1 MIPSEKSK
9 GTTGLAH
16 PVAVID
22 IGTNA
27 IRMVIAQ
34 VFEDGQIDVLERVQR
49 PIRLGKDTFSRG
61 RIGAQCMRSA
71 VEILRNYQKI
81 METYGV
87 EKVKAVA
94 TSSLRD
100 AANAD
105 NVLDRIFLACKLSV
119 EIISIAEE
127 GRLTVAAVR
136 EAVEAFPEV
145 NQGKTL
151 IVDVGGGSTILT
163 ILEEGEI
170 VNSVGWRLGSVR
182 LVETLGLQSE
192 PPERA
197 AQVLE
202 QHIRIQVAMAKRTLP
217 LAACNTFVAVG
228 GDVRFAA
235 RVAGYPSRSEKLFIV
250 EKEQFQ
256 KLIRRCQRHR
266 PEELARQY
274 NLPLTEAETLLPALL
289 TYWELLCHT
298 SAPHVIVSQ
307 VSMRDGL
314 LLELARQT
322 TGKEDTAL
330 QEGIIHA
337 ALAMA
342 QRYGADLEHAQ
353 ITADIAA
360 RLFDTLSADHGLG
373 SRERLLLR
381 VAAILHEVGGYI
393 NLSAHH
399 KHSYYIIA
407 HSEIFGL
414 TRAETQ
420 LVAHVARYHRRSAPK
435 VSHLEY
441 MALPR
446 ESRVIINKLA
456 AILRVADAL
465 ARGRIRQAEQV
476 EFHHEGD
483 ELSIVVHGAENLVL
497 EKKSVAAKSEMF
509 EDVYG
514 MKIRFEQ

>member
-1 MIPSEKSK
+1 MEENTS
-9 GTTGLAH
+9 GAR

-34 VFEDGQIDVLERVQR
+34 VFQNGQIEVLERLQR

-61 RIGAQCMRSA
+61 RIGAQCMRST
-71 VEILRNYQKI
+71 VDILQDYQKI
-81 METYGV
+81 MKLYGV
-87 EKVKAVA
+87 QRVRAVA

-105 NVLDRIFLACKLSV
+105 NVLDRIYLACKLTV

-127 GRLTVAAVR
+127 GRLTLAAVR
-136 EAVEAFPEV
+136 EAVEPFPEFS
-145 NQGKTL
+145 QGKTL

-182 LVETLGLQSE
+182 LLETLELQGE
-192 PPERA
+192 PPERVA
-197 AQVLE
+197 EVLQ
-202 QHIRIQVAMAKRTLP
+202 QHIRAQVAMAKRALP
-217 LAACNTFVAVG
+217 LAECDTFVAVG

-250 EKEQFQ
+250 EKEQLK
-256 KLIRRCQRHR
+256 KLIKRCQRST
-266 PEELARQY
+266 PEELSRQH
-274 NLPLTEAETLLPALL
+274 NLPLTEAETLLPALI
-289 TYWELLCHT
+289 TYWELLNQT
-298 SAPHVIVSQ
+298 AAPRMIVSH

-314 LLELARQT
+314 LLELAREV
-322 TGKEDTAL
+322 TGKEDTIL
-330 QEGIIHA
+330 QEGAIHA

-342 QRYGADLEHAQ
+342 QRYGVDLEHAE
-353 ITADIAA
+353 ITASLSLK
-360 RLFDTLSADHGLG
+360 LFDALTADHGLG
-373 SRERLLLR
+373 PRERLLLR
-381 VAAILHEVGGYI
+381 IAAILHEVGGFI
-393 NLSAHH
+393 NVSAHH
-399 KHSYYIIA
+399 KHSFYIISN
-407 HSEIFGL
+407 SEIFGL
-414 TRAETQ
+414 TRPETY
-420 LVAHVARYHRRSAPK
+420 LVAHVARYHRRSPPK
-435 VSHLEY
+435 PSHQDY

-456 AILRVADAL
+456 ALLRIADAL
-465 ARGRIRQAEQV
+465 ARGRIKHPDQV

-483 ELSIVVHGAENLVL
+483 ELTIIVRNIDNLVL
-497 EKKSVAAKSEMF
+497 EKRSVAIKSDMF

-514 MKIRFEQ
+514 MKVRLEE

>member
-1 MIPSEKSK
+1 M
-9 GTTGLAH
+9 GTGELQPQADVAR

-34 VFEDGQIDVLERVQR
+34 VFDDGKIEVLERLQR

-71 VEILRNYQKI
+71 VEILRNYQQI
-81 METYGV
+81 MQSYGV
-87 EKVKAVA
+87 QKVRAVA

-105 NVLDRIFLACKLSV
+105 NVLDRIFLACKLPV
-119 EIISIAEE
+119 DVISIAEE

-145 NQGKTL
+145 NRGKTL
-151 IVDVGGGSTILT
+151 VVDVGGGSTILT

-170 VNSVGWRLGSVR
+170 INSVGWRLGSVR
-182 LVETLGLQSE
+182 LLETLGLQSE
-192 PPERA
+192 SPERVA
-197 AQVLE
+197 EVLE

-217 LAACNTFVAVG
+217 LAECDTFVAVG

-235 RVAGYPSRSEKLFIV
+235 RVVGYPSRSEKLFIV
-250 EKEQFQ
+250 EKDQFQ
-256 KLIRRCQRHR
+256 KLIRRCARHT
-266 PEELARQY
+266 PEELSRQY
-274 NLPLTEAETLLPALL
+274 NLPLTEAETLLPALM
-289 TYWELLCHT
+289 TYWELLCQT
-298 SAPHVIVSQ
+298 AAPHVIVSQ

-322 TGKEDTAL
+322 TGKEDTTL

-342 QRYGADLEHAQ
+342 QRYGVDLEHAQ
-353 ITADIAA
+353 ITADLAG
-360 RLFDTLSADHGLG
+360 RLFDTLRADHGLG
-373 SRERLLLR
+373 PRERLLLR
-381 VAAILHEVGGYI
+381 VAAILHEVGGFI
-393 NLSAHH
+393 NVSAHH

-414 TRAETQ
+414 TRTETQ
-420 LVAHVARYHRRSAPK
+420 LVAHIARYHRRSPPK
-435 VSHLEY
+435 PSHLDY

-465 ARGRIRQAEQV
+465 ARGRIRQADQV
-476 EFHHEGD
+476 EFHHDSE
-483 ELSIVVHGAENLVL
+483 ELAVTVRGVSNLVL
-497 EKKSVAAKSEMF
+497 EKKSVAAKSDMF

-514 MKIRFEQ
+514 MKIRLEE